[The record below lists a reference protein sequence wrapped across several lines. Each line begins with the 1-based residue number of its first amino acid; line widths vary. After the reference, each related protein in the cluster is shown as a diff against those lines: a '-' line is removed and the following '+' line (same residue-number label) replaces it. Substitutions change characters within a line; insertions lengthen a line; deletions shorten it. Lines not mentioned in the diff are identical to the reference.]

1 MQNDA
6 MAEVIDLAALRGA
19 QGAAEVR
26 QVEAYWDS
34 LRAGRIVPDRSE
46 VDPRDMSGL
55 LRHTFLLE
63 KIAPGLA
70 RFRLTGRNVSHL
82 MGIDLQGMPLS
93 ALFLPETRATLAE
106 TLSAV
111 FDEPAVARLKIESP
125 PAFARQRLA
134 AEAILLPLRDDM
146 GQVTRALGCLVAQG
160 PTGRTPR
167 RFTITERRCQ
177 TLIGYG
183 RAPDVASRRV
193 AEADSEAP
201 VSADIIELFPR
212 RG

>member
-1 MQNDA
+1 MRNDA
-6 MAEVIDLAALRGA
+6 NADVIDLAALRSA
-19 QGAAEVR
+19 QGASELR
-26 QVEAYWDS
+26 RIEAYWEA
-34 LRAGRIVPDRSE
+34 LRAGRIVPDRAD
-46 VDPRDMSGL
+46 VDPRGMAGL

-70 RFRLTGRNVSHL
+70 RFRLTGRHVSQL

-134 AEAILLPLRDDM
+134 AEVILLPLRDDM

-183 RAPDVASRRV
+183 RSPEAAPRRF
-193 AEADSEAP
+193 AEADTETP

-212 RG
+212 RT